1 METNLNRVAEDLF
14 DKIEGFPNIVLKDQN
29 NQPIPPS
36 MEDQIENARIFNFN
50 FITDGV
56 NLGPVTVTISDNDGL
71 QIKTYNDPVEGKP
84 EKIQDSWYAF
94 IKSLSEFATEHV
106 IKFKGPKIVTQKIT
120 AKSEVGESKM
130 TESKLVGTSKTSY
143 QDLGEATL
151 IVKHSKPINYNAAN
165 GRTQHIERIYIENAM
180 GERFCYPFKHLNG
193 ARALATHIV
202 AGGTP
207 YDDIGQHVIGLSE
220 ELNKLRMFKGY
231 VTRSPMVAE
240 AMGAVTD
247 KVFNRI
253 EGIKKELHHLQSK
266 NYYAEWSE
274 GFSKTEAKIIPE
286 DMAAEWID
294 RLTIKTFN
302 EDLKTVFPYL
312 LNIIEE
318 SDLPTV
324 ELDAEALLNS
334 FAQVQELA
342 DPKRDIQ
349 ELVDLENF
357 VDTLIKEDIDDG
369 IFSTDPEQRAAAIA
383 KLNELI
389 RENPEATLGLG
400 GENGKRMLADIMNDD
415 ALMAEIDERAEQNQ
429 GSAESL
435 WDVVRDYL
443 EFKSPEM
450 LKDNGGEI
458 DFNPEPATAPA
469 TEPAEPAAAPVA
481 EPAPAAPA
489 EPVPQQE
496 GWQSG
501 LEQRLGKIK
510 SLAEQNGRD
519 FDSINLN
526 INGKSY
532 SLSEA
537 LSAFN
542 LDEGGD
548 SIPSD
553 QSKLSIGQQMARD
566 GITYSPEKEDELIGL
581 MAQYMKKDGMSRKAI
596 RYYLSY
602 DEDFIPDQLSDLPKE
617 GMADDDSPP
626 WDTDDNEISPF
637 KKPNNPNRTGR
648 DSASALAQKG
658 LAQAEK
664 KSLAKEIQEMVKS
677 FTNLVPERM
686 DQGPFPLGE
695 EGVVT
700 KVTKDMCEKFGKED
714 DERFKMAVET
724 YCRETVGKLSAVY
737 ETSRMKK
744 LAGMDS
750 AVDES
755 SEVPYQVKHGPEP
768 MAMTSPRPTAIVA
781 SKKWTAITPDIEA
794 KAHSQGFRKVMLKV
808 NGQLV
813 PGLEGGDQKLG
824 SKIIV
829 APSDFENMTRTDGLS
844 ARRPMG
850 VQSAEKTGI
859 GSPAKE
865 EIARIRELSGIH
877 EVGLDGMN
885 MDVDQM
891 FKNISNQPGATKTSN
906 FKSNING
913 KQDDSEAGYNAVMG
927 KFGDMSKG
935 MGFGADGDDP
945 VGGMMKGIQDKFGNM
960 TKSMNMPTVPG
971 VAAQSP
977 IKQDP
982 KAMLKALPDAKIS
995 TMNGDEAKKMLADLK
1010 KMAGL

>member
-50 FITDGV
+50 FVTGGV

-94 IKSLSEFATEHV
+94 IASLSEFATEHV

-165 GRTQHIERIYIENAM
+165 GRTQHIERIYIENVM

-193 ARALATHIV
+193 ARALATHII

-253 EGIKKELHHLQSK
+253 EGIKKEIHHLQSK
-266 NYYAEWSE
+266 TYYAEWSE
-274 GFSKTEAKIIPE
+274 GFSKAEARIIPE

-294 RLTIKTFN
+294 RLTIKTFK

-324 ELDAEALLNS
+324 ELDAEGLLNS
-334 FAQVQELA
+334 FAQVQELVE
-342 DPKRDIQ
+342 PQRDIQ

-400 GENGKRMLADIMNDD
+400 GENGKRMLANIMNDD
-415 ALMAEIDERAEQNQ
+415 ALMAEIDDRAEQNQ

-435 WDVVRDYL
+435 WDVVREYL
-443 EFKSPEM
+443 QFKSPEL
-450 LKDNGGEI
+450 LKDNEGEI
-458 DFNPEPATAPA
+458 DFNPEPAAAPA
-469 TEPAEPAAAPVA
+469 PEPTEPAAAPA
-481 EPAPAAPA
+481 TAAPA

-542 LDEGGD
+542 LDED
-548 SIPSD
+548 D
-553 QSKLSIGQQMARD
+553 EEAQSFYVMLLGPRSGQRD
-566 GITYSPEKEDELIGL
+566 PYQGPFNSPEEAQEWIDTESHDPEDYEVGEYP
-581 MAQYMKKDGMSRKAI
+581 AEQFGQYENGEPVDN
-596 RYYLSY
+596 
-602 DEDFIPDQLSDLPKE
+602 
-617 GMADDDSPP
+617 SPP
-626 WDTDDNEISPF
+626 WDTDDNEKSPF
-637 KKPNNPNRTGR
+637 KKPNNPNRTGQ
-648 DSASALAQKG
+648 DSARALAQKG
-658 LAQAEK
+658 QAQAQK

-700 KVTKDMCEKFGKED
+700 KVTKDMCEKFGKEED
-714 DERFKMAVET
+714 QRFKMAVET
-724 YCRETVGKLSAVY
+724 YCRETVGKLSSVY
-737 ETSRMKK
+737 ETYRMKK
-744 LAGMDS
+744 LAGVDS
-750 AVDES
+750 GIEES
-755 SEVPYQVKHGPEP
+755 SEIPYQIKQGPEP

-781 SKKWTAITPDIEA
+781 SKKWTAITPDIAA

-829 APSDFENMTRTDGLS
+829 APSDFENMTRTDDYSG
-844 ARRPMG
+844 RRPMG
-850 VQSAEKTGI
+850 VVSAEKTGI
-859 GSPAKE
+859 GAPPSGFTKE
-865 EIARIRELSGIH
+865 EGI
-877 EVGLDGMN
+877 
-885 MDVDQM
+885 
-891 FKNISNQPGATKTSN
+891 SA
-906 FKSNING
+906 
-913 KQDDSEAGYNAVMG
+913 
-927 KFGDMSKG
+927 
-935 MGFGADGDDP
+935 
-945 VGGMMKGIQDKFGNM
+945 
-960 TKSMNMPTVPG
+960 
-971 VAAQSP
+971 
-977 IKQDP
+977 IK
-982 KAMLKALPDAKIS
+982 KL
-995 TMNGDEAKKMLADLK
+995 
-1010 KMAGL
+1010 AGLQ

>member
-50 FITDGV
+50 FVANGV
-56 NLGPVTVTISDNDGL
+56 NLGPVTVTISDSEGL

-84 EKIQDSWYAF
+84 EETQDSWYAF
-94 IKSLSEFATEHV
+94 IAGLSEFATEHV

-193 ARALATHIV
+193 ARALATHII

-274 GFSKTEAKIIPE
+274 GFSKTEARIIPE

-324 ELDAEALLNS
+324 ELDAETLLNS

-342 DPKRDIQ
+342 EPERDIQ

-357 VDTLIKEDIDDG
+357 VDTLIKEDITSG
-369 IFSTDPEQRAAAIA
+369 IFSTDPEQRTAAIE

-400 GENGKRMLADIMNDD
+400 GENGKRMLADIMDDD
-415 ALMAEIDERAEQNQ
+415 ALMAEIDDRAEQNQ

-435 WDVVRDYL
+435 WDVVREYL
-443 EFKSPEM
+443 QFKSPEM

-469 TEPAEPAAAPVA
+469 VEPAEPVAAPAAEPAAAP
-481 EPAPAAPA
+481 APA

-510 SLAEQNGRD
+510 SLAEQSGRD
-519 FDSINLN
+519 FDSINLS
-526 INGKSY
+526 INGKDY

-542 LDEGGD
+542 LAEKKEEEPPFDPD
-548 SIPSD
+548 PPKKNPSAVAG
-553 QSKLSIGQQMARD
+553 KYGQGYSTARH
-566 GITYSPEKEDELIGL
+566 
-581 MAQYMKKDGMSRKAI
+581 
-596 RYYLSY
+596 
-602 DEDFIPDQLSDLPKE
+602 
-617 GMADDDSPP
+617 
-626 WDTDDNEISPF
+626 
-637 KKPNNPNRTGR
+637 
-648 DSASALAQKG
+648 LARQG
-658 LAQAEK
+658 QAQAQK

-695 EGVVT
+695 EGVIT

-724 YCRETVGKLSAVY
+724 YCRETVGKLSSVY

-750 AVDES
+750 GFDES
-755 SEVPYQVKHGPEP
+755 SQVPYQVKMGPTP
-768 MAMTSPRPTAIVA
+768 MAITSPKPTAIVA

-794 KAHSQGFRKVMLKV
+794 KATAQGFRKVMLKV

-813 PGLEGGDQKLG
+813 PGLEGGDQVLG

-829 APSDFENMTRTDGLS
+829 APSDFENMTRTGDAGT

-859 GSPAKE
+859 GAPPSGFTKE
-865 EIARIRELSGIH
+865 EGLS
-877 EVGLDGMN
+877 
-885 MDVDQM
+885 
-891 FKNISNQPGATKTSN
+891 A
-906 FKSNING
+906 
-913 KQDDSEAGYNAVMG
+913 
-927 KFGDMSKG
+927 
-935 MGFGADGDDP
+935 
-945 VGGMMKGIQDKFGNM
+945 
-960 TKSMNMPTVPG
+960 
-971 VAAQSP
+971 
-977 IKQDP
+977 IK
-982 KAMLKALPDAKIS
+982 KL
-995 TMNGDEAKKMLADLK
+995 
-1010 KMAGL
+1010 AGLQ

>member
-50 FITDGV
+50 FVANGV
-56 NLGPVTVTISDNDGL
+56 NLGPVTVTISDSEGL

-84 EKIQDSWYAF
+84 EETQDSWYAF
-94 IKSLSEFATEHV
+94 IAGLSEFATEHV

-193 ARALATHIV
+193 ARALATHII

-274 GFSKTEAKIIPE
+274 GFSKTEARIIPE

-324 ELDAEALLNS
+324 ELDAETLLNS

-342 DPKRDIQ
+342 EPERDIQ

-357 VDTLIKEDIDDG
+357 VDTLIKEDITSG
-369 IFSTDPEQRAAAIA
+369 IFSTDPEQRTAAIE

-400 GENGKRMLADIMNDD
+400 GENGKRMLADIMDDD
-415 ALMAEIDERAEQNQ
+415 ALMAEIDDRAEQNQ

-435 WDVVRDYL
+435 WDVVREYL
-443 EFKSPEM
+443 QFKSPEM

-469 TEPAEPAAAPVA
+469 VEPAEPVAAPAAEPAAAP
-481 EPAPAAPA
+481 APA

-510 SLAEQNGRD
+510 SLAEQSGRD
-519 FDSINLN
+519 FDSINLS
-526 INGKSY
+526 INGKDY

-542 LDEGGD
+542 LAEKKEEEPPFDPD
-548 SIPSD
+548 PPKKNPSAVAG
-553 QSKLSIGQQMARD
+553 KYGQGYSTARH
-566 GITYSPEKEDELIGL
+566 
-581 MAQYMKKDGMSRKAI
+581 
-596 RYYLSY
+596 
-602 DEDFIPDQLSDLPKE
+602 
-617 GMADDDSPP
+617 
-626 WDTDDNEISPF
+626 
-637 KKPNNPNRTGR
+637 
-648 DSASALAQKG
+648 LARQG
-658 LAQAEK
+658 QAQAQK

-695 EGVVT
+695 EGVIT

-724 YCRETVGKLSAVY
+724 YCRETVGKLSSVY

-750 AVDES
+750 GIDES
-755 SEVPYQVKHGPEP
+755 SQVPYQVKMGPTP
-768 MAMTSPRPTAIVA
+768 MAITSPKPTAIVA

-794 KAHSQGFRKVMLKV
+794 KATAQGFRKVMLKV

-813 PGLEGGDQKLG
+813 PGLEGGDQVLG

-829 APSDFENMTRTDGLS
+829 APSDFENMTRTGDAGT

-859 GSPAKE
+859 GAPPSGFTKE
-865 EIARIRELSGIH
+865 EGLS
-877 EVGLDGMN
+877 
-885 MDVDQM
+885 
-891 FKNISNQPGATKTSN
+891 A
-906 FKSNING
+906 
-913 KQDDSEAGYNAVMG
+913 
-927 KFGDMSKG
+927 
-935 MGFGADGDDP
+935 
-945 VGGMMKGIQDKFGNM
+945 
-960 TKSMNMPTVPG
+960 
-971 VAAQSP
+971 
-977 IKQDP
+977 IK
-982 KAMLKALPDAKIS
+982 KL
-995 TMNGDEAKKMLADLK
+995 
-1010 KMAGL
+1010 AGLQ

>member
-50 FITDGV
+50 FVANGV
-56 NLGPVTVTISDNDGL
+56 NLGPVTVTISDSEGL

-84 EKIQDSWYAF
+84 EETQDSWYAF
-94 IKSLSEFATEHV
+94 IAGLSEFATEHV

-193 ARALATHIV
+193 ARALATHII

-274 GFSKTEAKIIPE
+274 GFSKTEARIIPE

-324 ELDAEALLNS
+324 ELDAETLLNS

-342 DPKRDIQ
+342 EPERDIQ

-357 VDTLIKEDIDDG
+357 VDTLIKEDITSG
-369 IFSTDPEQRAAAIA
+369 IFSTDPEQRTAAIE

-400 GENGKRMLADIMNDD
+400 GENGKRMLADIMDDD
-415 ALMAEIDERAEQNQ
+415 ALMAEIDDRAEQNQ

-435 WDVVRDYL
+435 WDVVREYL
-443 EFKSPEM
+443 QFKSPEM

-469 TEPAEPAAAPVA
+469 VEPAEPVAAPAAEPAAAS
-481 EPAPAAPA
+481 APA

-510 SLAEQNGRD
+510 SLAEQSGRD
-519 FDSINLN
+519 FDSINLS
-526 INGKSY
+526 INGKDY

-542 LDEGGD
+542 LAEKKEEEPPFDPD
-548 SIPSD
+548 PPKKNPSAVAG
-553 QSKLSIGQQMARD
+553 KYGQGYSTARH
-566 GITYSPEKEDELIGL
+566 
-581 MAQYMKKDGMSRKAI
+581 
-596 RYYLSY
+596 
-602 DEDFIPDQLSDLPKE
+602 
-617 GMADDDSPP
+617 
-626 WDTDDNEISPF
+626 
-637 KKPNNPNRTGR
+637 
-648 DSASALAQKG
+648 LARQG
-658 LAQAEK
+658 QAQAQK

-695 EGVVT
+695 EGVIT

-724 YCRETVGKLSAVY
+724 YCRETVGKLSSVY

-750 AVDES
+750 GIDES
-755 SEVPYQVKHGPEP
+755 SQVPYQVKMGPTP
-768 MAMTSPRPTAIVA
+768 MAITSPKPTAIVA

-794 KAHSQGFRKVMLKV
+794 KATAQGFRKVMLKV

-813 PGLEGGDQKLG
+813 PGLEGGDQVLG

-859 GSPAKE
+859 GAPPSGFTKE
-865 EIARIRELSGIH
+865 EGLS
-877 EVGLDGMN
+877 
-885 MDVDQM
+885 
-891 FKNISNQPGATKTSN
+891 A
-906 FKSNING
+906 
-913 KQDDSEAGYNAVMG
+913 
-927 KFGDMSKG
+927 
-935 MGFGADGDDP
+935 
-945 VGGMMKGIQDKFGNM
+945 
-960 TKSMNMPTVPG
+960 
-971 VAAQSP
+971 
-977 IKQDP
+977 IK
-982 KAMLKALPDAKIS
+982 KL
-995 TMNGDEAKKMLADLK
+995 
-1010 KMAGL
+1010 AGLQ

>member
-36 MEDQIENARIFNFN
+36 MEDQIGNARIFNFN
-50 FITDGV
+50 FITGGV

-94 IKSLSEFATEHV
+94 IASLSEFATEHV

-193 ARALATHIV
+193 ARAMATHII

-253 EGIKKELHHLQSK
+253 EGIKKEIHHLQSK
-266 NYYAEWSE
+266 TYYAEWSE
-274 GFSKTEAKIIPE
+274 GFSKAEARIIPE

-302 EDLKTVFPYL
+302 EDLKAVFPYL

-324 ELDAEALLNS
+324 ELDAETLLNS
-334 FAQVQELA
+334 FAQVQELVE
-342 DPKRDIQ
+342 PQRDIQ

-357 VDTLIKEDIDDG
+357 VDTLIKEDITSG
-369 IFSTDPEQRAAAIA
+369 IFSTDPEQRTAAIA

-400 GENGKRMLADIMNDD
+400 GENGKRMLADIIDDD
-415 ALMAEIDERAEQNQ
+415 ALMAEIDERAEQSQ

-443 EFKSPEM
+443 EFKSPEL

-458 DFNPEPATAPA
+458 DFNPEPAAAPA
-469 TEPAEPAAAPVA
+469 PEPTEPAAAPVA
-481 EPAPAAPA
+481 EPAPAAAPA

-519 FDSINLN
+519 FDSISLN

-542 LDEGGD
+542 LDEGAKWRDPEYKDKLYRQNDRGD
-548 SIPSD
+548 KVPMGD
-553 QSKLSIGQQMARD
+553 KNTLAD
-566 GITYSPEKEDELIGL
+566 LISGS
-581 MAQYMKKDGMSRKAI
+581 G
-596 RYYLSY
+596 
-602 DEDFIPDQLSDLPKE
+602 DQLRYRTSNTDGRYGDITVASKGKRTGMLTKNAMDDLKGDIGRSKGKHHEPNLPE
-617 GMADDDSPP
+617 SDDDNSPP
-626 WDTDDNEISPF
+626 WDTDDDEKSPF
-637 KKPNNPNRTGR
+637 KKPNNPNRTGQ
-648 DSASALAQKG
+648 DSARALAQKG
-658 LAQAEK
+658 QAQAQK

-677 FTNLVPERM
+677 FTNLIPERM

-700 KVTKDMCEKFGKED
+700 KVTKDMCEKFGKEE

-724 YCRETVGKLSAVY
+724 YCRETVGKLSSVY
-737 ETSRMKK
+737 ETYRMKK
-744 LAGMDS
+744 LAGMDAEMEEGS
-750 AVDES
+750 IQNGVWVSSPDKGVPPPSPNEGPTSNVRPVTPGTTPEKAKLDPRYKTDPNFKREVDAAMQITS
-755 SEVPYQVKHGPEP
+755 GPNKGKP
-768 MAMTSPRPTAIVA
+768 WSPNAPGPTN
-781 SKKWTAITPDIEA
+781 P
-794 KAHSQGFRKVMLKV
+794 
-808 NGQLV
+808 
-813 PGLEGGDQKLG
+813 
-824 SKIIV
+824 
-829 APSDFENMTRTDGLS
+829 
-844 ARRPMG
+844 
-850 VQSAEKTGI
+850 
-859 GSPAKE
+859 
-865 EIARIRELSGIH
+865 
-877 EVGLDGMN
+877 
-885 MDVDQM
+885 
-891 FKNISNQPGATKTSN
+891 N
-906 FKSNING
+906 FKSNI
-913 KQDDSEAGYNAVMG
+913 
-927 KFGDMSKG
+927 KG
-935 MGFGADGDDP
+935 VPQNPDGGSAPPSGF
-945 VGGMMKGIQDKFGNM
+945 
-960 TKSMNMPTVPG
+960 TKEEGLS
-971 VAAQSP
+971 A
-977 IKQDP
+977 IK
-982 KAMLKALPDAKIS
+982 KL
-995 TMNGDEAKKMLADLK
+995 
-1010 KMAGL
+1010 AGLQ

>member
-50 FITDGV
+50 FVANGV
-56 NLGPVTVTISDNDGL
+56 NLGPVTVTISDSEGL

-84 EKIQDSWYAF
+84 EETQDSWYAF
-94 IKSLSEFATEHV
+94 IAGLSEFATEHV

-193 ARALATHIV
+193 ARALATHII

-274 GFSKTEAKIIPE
+274 GFSKTEARIIPE

-324 ELDAEALLNS
+324 ELDAETLLNS

-342 DPKRDIQ
+342 EPERDIQ

-357 VDTLIKEDIDDG
+357 VDTLIKEDITSG
-369 IFSTDPEQRAAAIA
+369 IFSTDPEQRTAAIE

-400 GENGKRMLADIMNDD
+400 GENGKRMLADIMKDD
-415 ALMAEIDERAEQNQ
+415 ALMAEIDDRAEQNQ

-435 WDVVRDYL
+435 WDVVREYL
-443 EFKSPEM
+443 QFKSPEM

-469 TEPAEPAAAPVA
+469 VEPAEPVAAPAAEPAAAP
-481 EPAPAAPA
+481 APA

-510 SLAEQNGRD
+510 SLAEQSGRD
-519 FDSINLN
+519 FDSINLS
-526 INGKSY
+526 INGKDY

-542 LDEGGD
+542 LAEKKEEEPPFDPD
-548 SIPSD
+548 PPKKNPSAVAG
-553 QSKLSIGQQMARD
+553 KYGQGYSTARH
-566 GITYSPEKEDELIGL
+566 
-581 MAQYMKKDGMSRKAI
+581 
-596 RYYLSY
+596 
-602 DEDFIPDQLSDLPKE
+602 
-617 GMADDDSPP
+617 
-626 WDTDDNEISPF
+626 
-637 KKPNNPNRTGR
+637 
-648 DSASALAQKG
+648 LARQG
-658 LAQAEK
+658 QAQAQK

-695 EGVVT
+695 EGVIT

-724 YCRETVGKLSAVY
+724 YCRETVGKLSSVY

-750 AVDES
+750 GFDES
-755 SEVPYQVKHGPEP
+755 SQVPYQVKMGPTP
-768 MAMTSPRPTAIVA
+768 MAITSPKPTAIVA

-794 KAHSQGFRKVMLKV
+794 KATAQGFRKVMLKV

-813 PGLEGGDQKLG
+813 PGLEGGDQVLG

-829 APSDFENMTRTDGLS
+829 APSDFENMTRTGDAGT

-859 GSPAKE
+859 GAPPSGFTKE
-865 EIARIRELSGIH
+865 EGLS
-877 EVGLDGMN
+877 
-885 MDVDQM
+885 
-891 FKNISNQPGATKTSN
+891 A
-906 FKSNING
+906 
-913 KQDDSEAGYNAVMG
+913 
-927 KFGDMSKG
+927 
-935 MGFGADGDDP
+935 
-945 VGGMMKGIQDKFGNM
+945 
-960 TKSMNMPTVPG
+960 
-971 VAAQSP
+971 
-977 IKQDP
+977 IK
-982 KAMLKALPDAKIS
+982 KL
-995 TMNGDEAKKMLADLK
+995 
-1010 KMAGL
+1010 AGLQ

>member
-50 FITDGV
+50 FVANGV
-56 NLGPVTVTISDNDGL
+56 NLGPVTVTISDSEGL

-84 EKIQDSWYAF
+84 EETQDSWYAF
-94 IKSLSEFATEHV
+94 IAGLSEFATEHV

-193 ARALATHIV
+193 ARAMATHII

-342 DPKRDIQ
+342 EPARDIQ

-369 IFSTDPEQRAAAIA
+369 IFSTDPEQRTAAIE

-400 GENGKRMLADIMNDD
+400 GENGKRMLADIMKDD
-415 ALMAEIDERAEQNQ
+415 ALMAEIDDRAEQNQ

-435 WDVVRDYL
+435 WDVVREYL
-443 EFKSPEM
+443 QFKSPEM

-469 TEPAEPAAAPVA
+469 VEPAEPVAAPAPAA
-481 EPAPAAPA
+481 EPAPAVAPA

-510 SLAEQNGRD
+510 SLAEQSGRD

-542 LDEGGD
+542 LLESDESDNGWYVVYDGQEDRRKPYQGPFNSPDEAQAWINTEGD
-548 SIPSD
+548 ERRGFYPEDYSVYEYPVD
-553 QSKLSIGQQMARD
+553 QIGQLED
-566 GITYSPEKEDELIGL
+566 GEPV
-581 MAQYMKKDGMSRKAI
+581 MS
-596 RYYLSY
+596 
-602 DEDFIPDQLSDLPKE
+602 
-617 GMADDDSPP
+617 DDDNSPP
-626 WDTDDNEISPF
+626 FDPDPKSNF
-637 KKPNNPNRTGR
+637 KKPNNPNRTGQ
-648 DSASALAQKG
+648 DSARALAQRG
-658 LAQAEK
+658 QAQAEK

-724 YCRETVGKLSAVY
+724 YCRETVGKLSSVY

-750 AVDES
+750 GIDES
-755 SEVPYQVKHGPEP
+755 SQVPYQVKMGPTP
-768 MAMTSPRPTAIVA
+768 MAITSPRPTAIVA

-794 KAHSQGFRKVMLKV
+794 KATAQGFRKVMLKV

-813 PGLEGGDQKLG
+813 PGLEGGDQVLG

-859 GSPAKE
+859 GAPPSGFTKE
-865 EIARIRELSGIH
+865 EGLS
-877 EVGLDGMN
+877 
-885 MDVDQM
+885 
-891 FKNISNQPGATKTSN
+891 A
-906 FKSNING
+906 
-913 KQDDSEAGYNAVMG
+913 
-927 KFGDMSKG
+927 
-935 MGFGADGDDP
+935 
-945 VGGMMKGIQDKFGNM
+945 
-960 TKSMNMPTVPG
+960 
-971 VAAQSP
+971 
-977 IKQDP
+977 IK
-982 KAMLKALPDAKIS
+982 KL
-995 TMNGDEAKKMLADLK
+995 
-1010 KMAGL
+1010 AGLQ

>member
-36 MEDQIENARIFNFN
+36 MEDQIGNARIFNFN

-94 IKSLSEFATEHV
+94 IASLSEFATEHV

-193 ARALATHIV
+193 ARAMATHII

-274 GFSKTEAKIIPE
+274 GFSKTEARIIPE

-342 DPKRDIQ
+342 EPARDIQ

-369 IFSTDPEQRAAAIA
+369 IFSTDPEQRTAAIE

-400 GENGKRMLADIMNDD
+400 GENGKRMLADIMKDD
-415 ALMAEIDERAEQNQ
+415 ALMAEIDDRAEQNQ
-429 GSAESL
+429 CSADSL
-435 WDVVRDYL
+435 WDVVREYL
-443 EFKSPEM
+443 QFKSPEM

-469 TEPAEPAAAPVA
+469 VEPAEPVAAPAPAA
-481 EPAPAAPA
+481 EPAPAVAPA

-510 SLAEQNGRD
+510 SLAEQSGRD

-542 LDEGGD
+542 LLESDE
-548 SIPSD
+548 SD
-553 QSKLSIGQQMARD
+553 NGWYVVYDGQ
-566 GITYSPEKEDELIGL
+566 EDR
-581 MAQYMKKDGMSRKAI
+581 RKP
-596 RYYLSY
+596 Y
-602 DEDFIPDQLSDLPKE
+602 
-617 GMADDDSPP
+617 
-626 WDTDDNEISPF
+626 
-637 KKPNNPNRTGR
+637 
-648 DSASALAQKG
+648 
-658 LAQAEK
+658 
-664 KSLAKEIQEMVKS
+664 
-677 FTNLVPERM
+677 
-686 DQGPFPLGE
+686 QGPFNSPDEAQAWINTEGDERRGFYPEDYSVYEYPVDRIGQIEDGE
-695 EGVVT
+695 PVEKITPDPKYDHEPPAQESDPIPDDSEDDPIPDDQGDDQDTIARLQELSGMNNSQQGVTEGMEDSPVASAIT
-700 KVTKDMCEKFGKED
+700 RRILMQRADLLSKYGPEKVTAAI
-714 DERFKMAVET
+714 DEVADFVGDVE
-724 YCRETVGKLSAVY
+724 EIGSSDVSGWIKQVEQS
-737 ETSRMKK
+737 
-744 LAGMDS
+744 LAGMAEEV
-750 AVDES
+750 AVTTGNPPLEETVS
-755 SEVPYQVKHGPEP
+755 LQGQYG
-768 MAMTSPRPTAIVA
+768 
-781 SKKWTAITPDIEA
+781 
-794 KAHSQGFRKVMLKV
+794 HSGKL
-808 NGQLV
+808 
-813 PGLEGGDQKLG
+813 QKFDD
-824 SKIIV
+824 V
-829 APSDFENMTRTDGLS
+829 
-844 ARRPMG
+844 
-850 VQSAEKTGI
+850 
-859 GSPAKE
+859 E
-865 EIARIRELSGIH
+865 EDVLHRLRQLSGMIR
-877 EVGLDGMN
+877 
-885 MDVDQM
+885 
-891 FKNISNQPGATKTSN
+891 S
-906 FKSNING
+906 
-913 KQDDSEAGYNAVMG
+913 
-927 KFGDMSKG
+927 
-935 MGFGADGDDP
+935 
-945 VGGMMKGIQDKFGNM
+945 
-960 TKSMNMPTVPG
+960 
-971 VAAQSP
+971 
-977 IKQDP
+977 
-982 KAMLKALPDAKIS
+982 
-995 TMNGDEAKKMLADLK
+995 
-1010 KMAGL
+1010 

>member
-50 FITDGV
+50 FITNGV
-56 NLGPVTVTISDNDGL
+56 DLGPVTVTISDNDGL

-193 ARALATHIV
+193 ARAMATHII

-274 GFSKTEAKIIPE
+274 GFSKSEAKIIPE

-318 SDLPTV
+318 SDLPTM

-342 DPKRDIQ
+342 EPARDIQ

-369 IFSTDPEQRAAAIA
+369 IFSTDPEQRAAAIE

-389 RENPEATLGLG
+389 RENPKATLGLG

-415 ALMAEIDERAEQNQ
+415 ALMAEIDDRAEQNQ

-458 DFNPEPATAPA
+458 DFNPEPAAAPV
-469 TEPAEPAAAPVA
+469 AEPVAEPAAPVA
-481 EPAPAAPA
+481 EPAAAAPA

-501 LEQRLGKIK
+501 LELRLGKIK
-510 SLAEQNGRD
+510 SLAEQSGRD
-519 FDSINLN
+519 FDSISLN

-542 LDEGGD
+542 LLGEDEMGEGAPIPIKDFISGEDDNYYPMPARKEWDTKGARKLSVLMSNDNVDSKIQSGAQKDYWDIRPTRQYNAITVTTTDPKYFNLFLNTVHGINPNHEVYVNQTAQEKVVRFIPPVEDEMDEGGD

-566 GITYSPEKEDELIGL
+566 GITYSPEKEKELIGL
-581 MAQYMKKDGMSRKAI
+581 MAQYMKDNGMSRKAI

-664 KSLAKEIQEMVKS
+664 KSLAEEIQEMVKS
-677 FTNLVPERM
+677 FTNLVPKRM

-724 YCRETVGKLSAVY
+724 YCRETVSKLSAVY

-755 SEVPYQVKHGPEP
+755 SEIPYRVKQGPQP

-781 SKKWTAITPDIEA
+781 SKKWTAITPEIEA

-829 APSDFENMTRTDGLS
+829 APSDFENMTRTDGLGS
-844 ARRPMG
+844 AAMA

-859 GSPAKE
+859 GAPPSGFTKE
-865 EIARIRELSGIH
+865 EGLS
-877 EVGLDGMN
+877 
-885 MDVDQM
+885 
-891 FKNISNQPGATKTSN
+891 A
-906 FKSNING
+906 
-913 KQDDSEAGYNAVMG
+913 
-927 KFGDMSKG
+927 
-935 MGFGADGDDP
+935 
-945 VGGMMKGIQDKFGNM
+945 
-960 TKSMNMPTVPG
+960 
-971 VAAQSP
+971 
-977 IKQDP
+977 IK
-982 KAMLKALPDAKIS
+982 KL
-995 TMNGDEAKKMLADLK
+995 
-1010 KMAGL
+1010 AGLQ

>member
-50 FITDGV
+50 FVTNGV
-56 NLGPVTVTISDNDGL
+56 NLGPVTVTISDNEGL

-84 EKIQDSWYAF
+84 EEAQDSWYDF
-94 IKSLSEFATEHV
+94 IASLSEFATEHV

-193 ARALATHIV
+193 ARALATHII

-240 AMGAVTD
+240 AMGGVTD

-253 EGIKKELHHLQSK
+253 ESIKKELHQLQSK

-274 GFSKTEAKIIPE
+274 GFSKSEAKIIPE

-324 ELDAEALLNS
+324 ELDAETLLNS
-334 FAQVQELA
+334 FSQVQELA
-342 DPKRDIQ
+342 EPQRDIQ

-357 VDTLIKEDIDDG
+357 VDTLIKEDISGG

-400 GENGKRMLADIMNDD
+400 GENGKRMLADIMDDD

-435 WDVVRDYL
+435 WDVVKDYL

-458 DFNPEPATAPA
+458 DFNPEPA
-469 TEPAEPAAAPVA
+469 AAPVA
-481 EPAPAAPA
+481 EPVEPAAAPAAPAAAPA

-510 SLAEQNGRD
+510 SLAEQSGKD
-519 FDSINLN
+519 FDSINLT

-542 LDEGGD
+542 LVEKKEEPPFDPD
-548 SIPSD
+548 PPKKNPSAIAG
-553 QSKLSIGQQMARD
+553 KHGQGYSTARH
-566 GITYSPEKEDELIGL
+566 
-581 MAQYMKKDGMSRKAI
+581 
-596 RYYLSY
+596 
-602 DEDFIPDQLSDLPKE
+602 
-617 GMADDDSPP
+617 
-626 WDTDDNEISPF
+626 
-637 KKPNNPNRTGR
+637 
-648 DSASALAQKG
+648 LAKQG
-658 LAQAEK
+658 QAQAQK

-695 EGVVT
+695 EGVIT
-700 KVTKDMCEKFGKED
+700 KVTKDMCEKFGREN
-714 DERFKMAVET
+714 DERFKQAVET
-724 YCRETVGKLSAVY
+724 YCRECVGKLSSVY

-744 LAGMDS
+744 LAGMDGGI
-750 AVDES
+750 DES
-755 SEVPYQVKHGPEP
+755 SQVPYQVKMGPTP
-768 MAMTSPRPTAIVA
+768 MAMTSPKPTTIVA
-781 SKKWTAITPDIEA
+781 SKKWTAITPEVEA
-794 KAHSQGFRKVMLKV
+794 KATTQGFRKVMLKV
-808 NGQLV
+808 NNQLV
-813 PGLEGGDQKLG
+813 PGLEGGDQLLG

-829 APSDFENMTRTDGLS
+829 APADFQTMTG
-844 ARRPMG
+844 
-850 VQSAEKTGI
+850 TGTPPS
-859 GSPAKE
+859 GFTKE
-865 EIARIRELSGIH
+865 EGI
-877 EVGLDGMN
+877 
-885 MDVDQM
+885 
-891 FKNISNQPGATKTSN
+891 SA
-906 FKSNING
+906 
-913 KQDDSEAGYNAVMG
+913 
-927 KFGDMSKG
+927 
-935 MGFGADGDDP
+935 
-945 VGGMMKGIQDKFGNM
+945 
-960 TKSMNMPTVPG
+960 
-971 VAAQSP
+971 
-977 IKQDP
+977 IK
-982 KAMLKALPDAKIS
+982 KL
-995 TMNGDEAKKMLADLK
+995 
-1010 KMAGL
+1010 AGLQ

>member
-50 FITDGV
+50 FVANGV
-56 NLGPVTVTISDNDGL
+56 NLGPVTVTISDSEGL

-84 EKIQDSWYAF
+84 EETQDSWYAF
-94 IKSLSEFATEHV
+94 IAGLSEFATEHV

-193 ARALATHIV
+193 ARALATHII

-274 GFSKTEAKIIPE
+274 GFSKTEARIIPE

-324 ELDAEALLNS
+324 ELDAETLLNS

-342 DPKRDIQ
+342 EPERDIQ

-357 VDTLIKEDIDDG
+357 VDTLIKEDITSG
-369 IFSTDPEQRAAAIA
+369 IFSTDPEQRTAAIE

-400 GENGKRMLADIMNDD
+400 GENGKRMLADIMDDD
-415 ALMAEIDERAEQNQ
+415 ALMAEIDDRAEQNQ

-435 WDVVRDYL
+435 WDVVREYL
-443 EFKSPEM
+443 QFKSPEM

-469 TEPAEPAAAPVA
+469 VEPAEPVAAPAAEPAAAP
-481 EPAPAAPA
+481 APA

-510 SLAEQNGRD
+510 SLAEQSGRD
-519 FDSINLN
+519 FDSINLS
-526 INGKSY
+526 INGKDY

-542 LDEGGD
+542 LAEKKEEEPPFDPD
-548 SIPSD
+548 PPKKNPSAVAG
-553 QSKLSIGQQMARD
+553 KYGQGYSTARH
-566 GITYSPEKEDELIGL
+566 
-581 MAQYMKKDGMSRKAI
+581 
-596 RYYLSY
+596 
-602 DEDFIPDQLSDLPKE
+602 
-617 GMADDDSPP
+617 
-626 WDTDDNEISPF
+626 
-637 KKPNNPNRTGR
+637 
-648 DSASALAQKG
+648 LARQG
-658 LAQAEK
+658 QAQAQK

-695 EGVVT
+695 EGVIT

-724 YCRETVGKLSAVY
+724 YCRETVGKLSSVY

-750 AVDES
+750 GIDES
-755 SEVPYQVKHGPEP
+755 SQVPYQVKMGPTP
-768 MAMTSPRPTAIVA
+768 MAITSPKPTAIVA

-794 KAHSQGFRKVMLKV
+794 KATAQGFRKVMLKV

-813 PGLEGGDQKLG
+813 PGLEGGDQVLG

-829 APSDFENMTRTDGLS
+829 APSDFENMTGTGDAGT

-859 GSPAKE
+859 GAPPSGFTKE
-865 EIARIRELSGIH
+865 EGLS
-877 EVGLDGMN
+877 
-885 MDVDQM
+885 
-891 FKNISNQPGATKTSN
+891 A
-906 FKSNING
+906 
-913 KQDDSEAGYNAVMG
+913 
-927 KFGDMSKG
+927 
-935 MGFGADGDDP
+935 
-945 VGGMMKGIQDKFGNM
+945 
-960 TKSMNMPTVPG
+960 
-971 VAAQSP
+971 
-977 IKQDP
+977 IK
-982 KAMLKALPDAKIS
+982 KL
-995 TMNGDEAKKMLADLK
+995 
-1010 KMAGL
+1010 AGLQ

>member
-50 FITDGV
+50 FVANGV
-56 NLGPVTVTISDNDGL
+56 NLGPVTVTISDNEGL

-84 EKIQDSWYAF
+84 EEIQDSWYAF
-94 IKSLSEFATEHV
+94 IASLSEFATEHV

-193 ARALATHIV
+193 ARALATHII

-240 AMGAVTD
+240 AMGGVTD

-253 EGIKKELHHLQSK
+253 EGIKKELHQLQSK

-274 GFSKTEAKIIPE
+274 GFSKSEAKIIPE

-302 EDLKTVFPYL
+302 EDLKAVFPYL

-324 ELDAEALLNS
+324 ELDAETLLNS

-342 DPKRDIQ
+342 EPQRDIQ

-357 VDTLIKEDIDDG
+357 VDTLIKEDISSG

-400 GENGKRMLADIMNDD
+400 GENGKRMLADIMDDD
-415 ALMAEIDERAEQNQ
+415 ALMDEIDERAEQSQ

-458 DFNPEPATAPA
+458 DFNPEPAAAPVV
-469 TEPAEPAAAPVA
+469 EPVEPAAAPAA
-481 EPAPAAPA
+481 EPAPAVEPA

-510 SLAEQNGRD
+510 SLAEQSGKD
-519 FDSINLN
+519 FDSINLT

-542 LDEGGD
+542 LIEKKEEEPPFNPDPPKKN
-548 SIPSD
+548 PSAIAG
-553 QSKLSIGQQMARD
+553 KHGQGYSTARH
-566 GITYSPEKEDELIGL
+566 
-581 MAQYMKKDGMSRKAI
+581 
-596 RYYLSY
+596 
-602 DEDFIPDQLSDLPKE
+602 
-617 GMADDDSPP
+617 
-626 WDTDDNEISPF
+626 
-637 KKPNNPNRTGR
+637 
-648 DSASALAQKG
+648 LAKQG
-658 LAQAEK
+658 QAQAQK

-695 EGVVT
+695 EGVIT

-724 YCRETVGKLSAVY
+724 YCRETVGKLSSVY

-750 AVDES
+750 GIDES
-755 SEVPYQVKHGPEP
+755 PQVPYQVKMGPTP
-768 MAMTSPRPTAIVA
+768 MAMTSPKPTTIVA
-781 SKKWTAITPDIEA
+781 SKKWTVITPEIEA
-794 KAHSQGFRKVMLKV
+794 KATTQGFRKVMLKV
-808 NGQLV
+808 NNQLV
-813 PGLEGGDQKLG
+813 PGLEGGDQLLG

-829 APSDFENMTRTDGLS
+829 APNDFQTMSGTSAPPSGFTKEEGLS
-844 ARRPMG
+844 A
-850 VQSAEKTGI
+850 
-859 GSPAKE
+859 
-865 EIARIRELSGIH
+865 
-877 EVGLDGMN
+877 
-885 MDVDQM
+885 
-891 FKNISNQPGATKTSN
+891 
-906 FKSNING
+906 
-913 KQDDSEAGYNAVMG
+913 
-927 KFGDMSKG
+927 
-935 MGFGADGDDP
+935 
-945 VGGMMKGIQDKFGNM
+945 
-960 TKSMNMPTVPG
+960 
-971 VAAQSP
+971 
-977 IKQDP
+977 IK
-982 KAMLKALPDAKIS
+982 KL
-995 TMNGDEAKKMLADLK
+995 
-1010 KMAGL
+1010 AGLQ

>member
-50 FITDGV
+50 FVANGV
-56 NLGPVTVTISDNDGL
+56 NLGPVTVTISDSEGL

-84 EKIQDSWYAF
+84 EETQDSWYAF
-94 IKSLSEFATEHV
+94 ISGLSEFATEHV

-193 ARALATHIV
+193 ARAMATHII

-253 EGIKKELHHLQSK
+253 EGIKKEIHHLQSK
-266 NYYAEWSE
+266 TYYAEWSE
-274 GFSKTEAKIIPE
+274 GFSKTEARIIPE

-342 DPKRDIQ
+342 EPARDIQ

-369 IFSTDPEQRAAAIA
+369 IFSTDPEQRTAAIE

-415 ALMAEIDERAEQNQ
+415 ALMAEIDDRAEQNQ

-435 WDVVRDYL
+435 WDVVREYL
-443 EFKSPEM
+443 QFKSPEM

-469 TEPAEPAAAPVA
+469 PEPTEPAAAPVA
-481 EPAPAAPA
+481 EPAPAAAAPA

-519 FDSINLN
+519 FDSISLN

-542 LDEGGD
+542 LDEGDKEKD
-548 SIPSD
+548 SNSND
-553 QSKLSIGQQMARD
+553 
-566 GITYSPEKEDELIGL
+566 
-581 MAQYMKKDGMSRKAI
+581 
-596 RYYLSY
+596 
-602 DEDFIPDQLSDLPKE
+602 
-617 GMADDDSPP
+617 
-626 WDTDDNEISPF
+626 
-637 KKPNNPNRTGR
+637 NNPPFDPDPPKKNP
-648 DSASALAQKG
+648 SATSGKYGQGYSTARHLAQRG
-658 LAQAEK
+658 LAQAQK

-700 KVTKDMCEKFGKED
+700 KVTKDMCEKFGKEED
-714 DERFKMAVET
+714 QRFKMAVET
-724 YCRETVGKLSAVY
+724 YCRETVGKLSSVY
-737 ETSRMKK
+737 ETYRMKK
-744 LAGMDS
+744 LAGMDAEMEEGS
-750 AVDES
+750 IQNGVWVS
-755 SEVPYQVKHGPEP
+755 SPDKGVPPPSPNEGP
-768 MAMTSPRPTAIVA
+768 TSNVRPV
-781 SKKWTAITPDIEA
+781 
-794 KAHSQGFRKVMLKV
+794 
-808 NGQLV
+808 
-813 PGLEGGDQKLG
+813 KLG
-824 SKIIV
+824 TTPEKAKLDPRYKTDPNFKREVDAAMQITSGPTNPNFKPNIKGV
-829 APSDFENMTRTDGLS
+829 PQNPGGGSAPPSGFTKEEGLS
-844 ARRPMG
+844 A
-850 VQSAEKTGI
+850 
-859 GSPAKE
+859 
-865 EIARIRELSGIH
+865 
-877 EVGLDGMN
+877 
-885 MDVDQM
+885 
-891 FKNISNQPGATKTSN
+891 
-906 FKSNING
+906 
-913 KQDDSEAGYNAVMG
+913 
-927 KFGDMSKG
+927 
-935 MGFGADGDDP
+935 
-945 VGGMMKGIQDKFGNM
+945 
-960 TKSMNMPTVPG
+960 
-971 VAAQSP
+971 
-977 IKQDP
+977 IK
-982 KAMLKALPDAKIS
+982 KL
-995 TMNGDEAKKMLADLK
+995 
-1010 KMAGL
+1010 AGLQ